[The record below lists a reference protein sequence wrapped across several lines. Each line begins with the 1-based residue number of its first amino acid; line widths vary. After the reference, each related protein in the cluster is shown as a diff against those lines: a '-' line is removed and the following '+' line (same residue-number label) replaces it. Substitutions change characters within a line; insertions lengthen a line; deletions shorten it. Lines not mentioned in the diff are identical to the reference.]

1 MPEEKYLDLA
11 GVCCPMNFVRIKI
24 VLSEMP
30 CGDAV
35 RVRLDSGAV
44 AEDVKRALLDQGYRV
59 LSLEPDGEFAI
70 MNVRKE

>member
-24 VLSEMP
+24 ALSEMP

-44 AEDVKRALLDQGYRV
+44 AGDVKRTLIEQGYRV
-59 LSLEPDGEFAI
+59 LSLETDGEFAI

>member
-24 VLSEMP
+24 ALSRMP
-30 CGDAV
+30 GKDTI

-44 AEDVKRALLDQGYRV
+44 AEDVKRTLIEQGYRV
-59 LSLEPDGEFAI
+59 LSLEPDGDFAI
-70 MNVRKE
+70 MNVRKD